1 MNLDIILI
9 LISITLSLYGSYN
22 YIHDTI
28 KGTTRPNRVSQS
40 LWAIAPLIGVGAAIS
55 SGADW
60 MTTIRTFM
68 AGFVPLIIVI
78 ASFANKNGY
87 WKTTKFDYFCG
98 IFSIIALILW
108 LVIDLPIY
116 AVLLAAL
123 ADFFAAIP
131 TIKKS
136 WTNPESETGIAYVM
150 SLLSVLIILPTI
162 KVFDIQNTAFQIYLL
177 AVNIILIF
185 VIYRKHIFSSIYR
198 EESK

>member
-1 MNLDIILI
+1 MNVDIFLI

-22 YIHDTI
+22 YIYDTI
-28 KGTTRPNRVSQS
+28 KGTTRPNRVSQG
-40 LWAIAPLIGVGAAIS
+40 LWAVAPLIGVGAAIS

-60 MTTIRTFM
+60 MTTVRTFM

-98 IFSIIALILW
+98 MFSILALVLW
-108 LVIDLPIY
+108 LVIDLPVY
-116 AVLLAAL
+116 AVLLAAT

-136 WTNPESETGIAYVM
+136 WTNPESETGIAYIM
-150 SLLSVLIILPTI
+150 SLLSVIVILPTI
-162 KVFDIQNTAFQIYLL
+162 KVFDIQNTAFQVYLL
-177 AVNIILIF
+177 VVNIILIF
-185 VIYRKHIFSSIYR
+185 AIYRRRIFSNFVR
-198 EESK
+198 

>member
-1 MNLDIILI
+1 MNTDIILI
-9 LISITLSLYGSYN
+9 IISISLSLFGSYK
-22 YIHDTI
+22 YIYDTI

-68 AGFVPLIIVI
+68 AGFIPLTILI

-98 IFSIIALILW
+98 MFSVIALFFW
-108 LVIDLPIY
+108 LIIDLPVY
-116 AVLLAAL
+116 AVLLAAI
-123 ADFFAAIP
+123 ADLFAAIP

-136 WTNPESETGIAYVM
+136 WTNPESETGIAYI
-150 SLLSVLIILPTI
+150 LSFFSVIVIIPTI
-162 KVFDIQNTAFQIYLL
+162 KTFDIQNTAFQIYLL
-177 AVNIILIF
+177 LVNVIIIF
-185 VIYRKHIFSSIYR
+185 SIYRKRIFRY
-198 EESK
+198 

>member
-1 MNLDIILI
+1 MNTDIILI
-9 LISITLSLYGSYN
+9 LTSIALSVYGSYN
-22 YIHDTI
+22 YIYDTL

-40 LWAIAPLIGVGAAIS
+40 LWAIAPLIGVGAALS

-60 MTTIRTFM
+60 MTTVRTFM
-68 AGFVPLIIVI
+68 AGFVPFVIVI

-87 WKTTKFDYFCG
+87 WKTTRFDYLCG
-98 IFSIIALILW
+98 VFSVIALVLW
-108 LVIDLPIY
+108 LAADLPIY
-116 AVLLAAL
+116 AVLLAAT

-150 SLLSVLIILPTI
+150 SLCSVLVTIPTI

-177 AVNIILIF
+177 VVNIILI
-185 VIYRKHIFSSIYR
+185 VAIYRKRIFLSG
-198 EESK
+198 K